1 MEFMKLLQ
9 ILTYFSEQIL
19 NFAKQICHISSVII
33 HLDGSRIFGL
43 FWKGKNLAHSR
54 IILCFILTYL
64 DIVELQW
71 LEGL

>member
-9 ILTYFSEQIL
+9 ILTNFSEQIL

-43 FWKGKNLAHSR
+43 FWKGK
-54 IILCFILTYL
+54 T
-64 DIVELQW
+64 
-71 LEGL
+71 